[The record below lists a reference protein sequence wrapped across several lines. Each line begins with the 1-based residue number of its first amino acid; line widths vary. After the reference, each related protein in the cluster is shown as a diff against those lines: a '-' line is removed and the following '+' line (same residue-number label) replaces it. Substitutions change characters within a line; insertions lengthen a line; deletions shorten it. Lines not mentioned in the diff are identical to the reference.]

1 MNVLVE
7 AVAGSHL
14 FGTNTPAS
22 DRDFKGV
29 YLPSKQDILL
39 GTAKA
44 SVNRKTNTSG
54 QKNTKDDVD
63 VEFYSLQKFMQ
74 MLDQGQTVALELLWT
89 PDELLVSTSP
99 FWKELQEHRA
109 ELLHK
114 KVTAFVGYCK
124 TQADKYGV
132 KGSRMAAAKN
142 VLHFLKSC
150 DVHPNTRLSTYWD
163 DLIYKYEGIEHVE
176 FGVQETTQGPIRFM
190 EVCNRKYQEHISF
203 QYAKESLEK
212 LYDAYG
218 ARAKQAEENEG
229 IDWKALSH
237 AYRVCCQA
245 LEILNDHKLSLPMK
259 PEDLEVV
266 RQVKLGKVPFNVFQ
280 PMLEEKL
287 EQVLHA
293 QASSTLPE
301 SFDYDKWCVDFVM
314 KVYQDVVNKE

>member
-1 MNVLVE
+1 MNVLVQ

-22 DRDFKGV
+22 DRDYKGV

-44 SVNRKTNTSG
+44 SVNQRTNESG

-74 MLDQGQTVALELLWT
+74 MLHEGQTVALELLWT
-89 PDELLVSTSP
+89 PEEQLISTSP
-99 FWKELQEHRA
+99 FWEELRAHRA

-114 KVTAFVGYCK
+114 KVTSFVGYCK

-132 KGSRMAAAKN
+132 KGSRMAAAKR
-142 VLHFLKSC
+142 VLTYLKECSPYMRLG
-150 DVHPNTRLSTYWD
+150 DHWNTIKD
-163 DLIYKYEGIEHVE
+163 EFQCVEHVE
-176 FGVQETTQGPIRFM
+176 FGFQTTSLGDIHYI
-190 EVCNRKYQEHISF
+190 EVCNRKF
-203 QYAKESLEK
+203 QTTTKVQYVVDALEK
-212 LYDAYG
+212 LYDSYG
-218 ARAKQAEENEG
+218 HRAKQAESNEG

-245 LEILNDHKLSLPMK
+245 IEILRDGKLTLPLLS
-259 PEDLEVV
+259 EDLEIV
-266 RQVKLGKVPFNVFQ
+266 RNVKLGMIPFNVFQ

-287 EQVLHA
+287 AEVLRLEEI
-293 QASSTLPE
+293 STLP
-301 SFDYDKWCVDFVM
+301 SNFDYDKWCVEFVM
-314 KVYQDVVNKE
+314 KVYKDVVTKE